1 MPSRSQS
8 GRTHSGTSTQ
18 APDGD
23 PAMTVFSSGSDASGR
38 ASSKLEKV
46 ELVGVSRESF
56 SGAIKNAVLAARDA
70 GHDIVNIEVA
80 PPWMISVID
89 DGEVEFSAI
98 VGIVYRIG

>member
-1 MPSRSQS
+1 MPSPSQS
-8 GRTHSGTSTQ
+8 GRTDSGT
-18 APDGD
+18 
-23 PAMTVFSSGSDASGR
+23 
-38 ASSKLEKV
+38 SKLEKA
-46 ELVGVSRESF
+46 EFVGASPVSF
-56 SGAIKNAVLAARDA
+56 SGAIKNAVMAARDA

>member
-1 MPSRSQS
+1 MSVFGSMSDAAS
-8 GRTHSGTSTQ
+8 GPTQ
-18 APDGD
+18 DGR
-23 PAMTVFSSGSDASGR
+23 GSDASGP
-38 ASSKLEKV
+38 ALSKLEKA
-46 ELVGVSRESF
+46 EFVGVSRVSY
-56 SGAIKNAVLAARDA
+56 SGAIKNAVMAARDA

>member
-1 MPSRSQS
+1 
-8 GRTHSGTSTQ
+8 
-18 APDGD
+18 
-23 PAMTVFSSGSDASGR
+23 MTVFNSMSDVSSGPTQGASGSDASGR
-38 ASSKLEKV
+38 ASSKLEKC

-56 SGAIKNAVLAARDA
+56 SHAIKNAVLAARDA

>member
-1 MPSRSQS
+1 
-8 GRTHSGTSTQ
+8 
-18 APDGD
+18 
-23 PAMTVFSSGSDASGR
+23 MTVFGGMSDVSSGPTQGASGSDASGP
-38 ASSKLEKV
+38 ALSKLEKG
-46 ELVGVSRESF
+46 EFVGVSRVSY

-70 GHDIVNIEVA
+70 GYDIVNIDVA